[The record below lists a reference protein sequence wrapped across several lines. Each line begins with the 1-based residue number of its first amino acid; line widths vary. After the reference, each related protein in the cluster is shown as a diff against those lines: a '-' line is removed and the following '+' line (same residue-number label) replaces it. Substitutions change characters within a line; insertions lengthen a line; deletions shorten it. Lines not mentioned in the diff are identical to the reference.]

1 MGDIMDSDKVQ
12 DIMDKSIV
20 IDGHSDMLNDV
31 IAKRDQGKTNIIAST
46 HLDNLQKGGC
56 DGQIFAI
63 YVEALYKPDM
73 ALKRAI
79 RLMDSFFLEVEESQG
94 EIMPC
99 YTAKDFKKA
108 KKQKKFAGLLGMEGG
123 EPVAS
128 DVVWPSNKPPDM
140 SRLRMFY
147 KCGLRHIGF
156 TWQQRNQIADGVGET
171 KANGGLTN
179 FGVEL
184 VKEMNAL
191 GMIIDLAHIA
201 EKSYF
206 DVLEITKDPVI
217 VSHTNCKAV
226 HDFERCITDEQIHAL
241 AENNGVMGVC
251 FYPAIVD
258 ETSPG
263 VEKVLDHVDHAVD
276 LVGADYVGWGA
287 DFADY
292 IQWSADEVGPDIDEK
307 PKTTGLKDVTELPNF
322 VQGLLERGYSD
333 QEIKKI
339 LGGNYL
345 RVFET
350 VLD

>member
-1 MGDIMDSDKVQ
+1 MVSDRVYDILEKA
-12 DIMDKSIV
+12 IV

-31 IAKRDQGKTNIIAST
+31 IAKRDQGETNVIVSR
-46 HLDNLQKGGC
+46 HLENLKKGGC
-56 DGQIFAI
+56 TGQIFAM

-79 RLMDSFFLEVEESQG
+79 RLMDSFFLEVEESEG
-94 EIMPC
+94 KIMPC
-99 YTAKDFKKA
+99 YTAEDFVTA
-108 KKQKKFAGLLGMEGG
+108 KKNGKFAGLLGMEGG

-140 SRLRMFY
+140 SRLHMFY
-147 KCGLRHIGF
+147 ACGVRHIGF

-171 KANGGLTN
+171 RANGGLTN

-184 VKEMNAL
+184 VKEMNTL
-191 GMIIDLAHIA
+191 GMVIDLAHIA

-226 HDFERCITDEQIHAL
+226 YDFERCISDEQIHAL

-258 ETSPG
+258 EKAPDI
-263 VEKVLDHVDHAVD
+263 EKVLDHVDHAVH

-292 IQWSADEVGPDIDEK
+292 IQWSADEVGPGIDEK
-307 PKTTGLKDVTELPNF
+307 PKTSRLQDVTDLPNF
-322 VQGLLERGYSD
+322 VQGLIDRGYSD

-345 RVFET
+345 RVFEN
-350 VLD
+350 VLQ